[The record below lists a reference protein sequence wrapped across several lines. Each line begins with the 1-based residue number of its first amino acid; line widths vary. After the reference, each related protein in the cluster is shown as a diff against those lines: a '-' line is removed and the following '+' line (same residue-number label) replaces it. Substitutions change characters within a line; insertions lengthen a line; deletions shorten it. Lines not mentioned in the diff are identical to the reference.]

1 MSKVIFKSATPN
13 AEELIVELARVSNP
27 TNATNMNNAPKLL
40 CYLIEHKHWS
50 PFEMAHLTVTIQTER
65 DIAAQILRHR
75 SFSFQEYSTRYA
87 EAQSYVVPDLR
98 RQDLKNRQ
106 NSIDDINK
114 DLKYYYQQRI
124 TDLLDLVQDLY
135 QDMLQD
141 GIAKECA
148 RRVLPLCTKT
158 TMHMTGSLRSWIHYI
173 QVRTDPSTQLEHREI
188 AEQCKEIFCNQFPVI
203 GAAAFN

>member
-27 TNATNMNNAPKLL
+27 TNATNMNSAPKLL
-40 CYLIEHKHWS
+40 RYLIEHKHWS
-50 PFEMAHLTVTIQTER
+50 PFEMAHLTMTIQTER
-65 DIAAQILRHR
+65 DIAAQILRHK

-106 NSIDDINK
+106 NSIDDINE
-114 DLKYYYQQRI
+114 DLKHYYQQRI
-124 TDLLDLVQDLY
+124 TDLLGLVQDLY

-188 AEQCKEIFCNQFPVI
+188 AEQCKEIFCNQFPII
-203 GAAAFN
+203 GAAAFS